1 MRRPCSWVS
10 VGLPLALLVAL
21 FLQPA
26 VARAGASPLDPSF
39 GEGGTVITPAPSSN
53 AWEGSVVSL
62 AEDRAGRL
70 IAAGSTYENYFA
82 LLRYQSDG
90 SLDRSFKGGS
100 LERDKAAGGLVE
112 TSFAAGATARDVAVQ
127 PDGKILAAGTG
138 YASSAFA
145 FARYEESGTRDPSFG
160 NEGRLLTH
168 LGEGEAGAL
177 ALALQPNGRF
187 IAGGYRES
195 LDGKVEGLLIRYLPN
210 GAVDT
215 SFGAKGRVSFKAP
228 RGSEAIVSDLAL
240 LPSGK
245 ILVAGELRGEFML
258 ARLLPNGRR
267 DPSFGHRGRV
277 LTDVSGRC
285 ECAFAD
291 SLALSEGKIVLAG
304 RAFDG
309 HGRRYAALAP
319 YLPNGRLDPGFGH
332 RGIVRT
338 HLERGLFAE
347 DVVIDAAGRI
357 VLAGY
362 SWPATGEAEAEAAVL
377 RYLPDGR
384 LDPSF
389 ASSGVFTDQI
399 GYASA
404 AFAALVQ
411 PDGKVVIGGEAKL
424 PPKPFSE
431 IENPYENAP
440 FVLLRF
446 Q

>member
-1 MRRPCSWVS
+1 M
-10 VGLPLALLVAL
+10 
-21 FLQPA
+21 
-26 VARAGASPLDPSF
+26 
-39 GEGGTVITPAPSSN
+39 
-53 AWEGSVVSL
+53 
-62 AEDRAGRL
+62 
-70 IAAGSTYENYFA
+70 
-82 LLRYQSDG
+82 
-90 SLDRSFKGGS
+90 
-100 LERDKAAGGLVE
+100 
-112 TSFAAGATARDVAVQ
+112 
-127 PDGKILAAGTG
+127 
-138 YASSAFA
+138 
-145 FARYEESGTRDPSFG
+145 
-160 NEGRLLTH
+160 
-168 LGEGEAGAL
+168 
-177 ALALQPNGRF
+177 
-187 IAGGYRES
+187 
-195 LDGKVEGLLIRYLPN
+195 
-210 GAVDT
+210 
-215 SFGAKGRVSFKAP
+215 
-228 RGSEAIVSDLAL
+228 
-240 LPSGK
+240 
-245 ILVAGELRGEFML
+245 
-258 ARLLPNGRR
+258 
-267 DPSFGHRGRV
+267 
-277 LTDVSGRC
+277 
-285 ECAFAD
+285 
-291 SLALSEGKIVLAG
+291 LAG